1 MNKYHYRALKDK
13 LDIEDSIN
21 ILCLGDQSLLGLIAA
36 GCSNTNSH
44 VTIVQEN
51 RHMRDILQDAI
62 KENNLLDK
70 VEVISDMEELNKQYS
85 AVVCDAFFTG
95 SVLIWH
101 NLLLWYHVNQLKK
114 LNRLQGKD
122 SLKVIILTQHPLR
135 IVYLPTQI
143 KKFIL
148 HVQRN
153 GFSRGF

>member
-1 MNKYHYRALKDK
+1 
-13 LDIEDSIN
+13 
-21 ILCLGDQSLLGLIAA
+21 
-36 GCSNTNSH
+36 
-44 VTIVQEN
+44 
-51 RHMRDILQDAI
+51 MRDILQDAI

-122 SLKVIILTQHPLR
+122 SLNVIIPTQHPLR
-135 IVYLPTQI
+135 ILYMPTQI
-143 KKFIL
+143 IKNYIACTKKWFQTRFLKIFD
-148 HVQRN
+148 VQM
-153 GFSRGF
+153 